1 MNPYPY
7 TIQNFC
13 TITGTTATNP
23 SSYYYFF
30 YNWVYTEIP
39 CNTSRTE
46 VIGTDTCFVGLNDL
60 FAGGGL
66 EVYPNPTS
74 GKFEV
79 KFNTEDAMNF
89 TVRITDP
96 IGKNFVSENFEKF
109 SGEFKRSYDLSKL
122 AKGIYLL
129 EIKSGDKS
137 VSKKIM
143 VQ

>member
-1 MNPYPY
+1 
-7 TIQNFC
+7 
-13 TITGTTATNP
+13 
-23 SSYYYFF
+23 
-30 YNWVYTEIP
+30 
-39 CNTSRTE
+39 
-46 VIGTDTCFVGLNDL
+46 
-60 FAGGGL
+60 
-66 EVYPNPTS
+66 
-74 GKFEV
+74 
-79 KFNTEDAMNF
+79 MNF